1 MIKINLLGVPKAKKG
16 KRAAAAAAAAPGEG
30 PSPILLL
37 IVGVVVTVVLLG
49 VWYLSLRSE
58 QARLQSDLA
67 AAQKKK
73 QELAVLETKVKQKE
87 AIRDGFER
95 RVKVIAD
102 LEAKRS
108 GPVDLLTMMS
118 NTVNQT
124 DAVWL
129 DSMTDSGASIQ
140 LNGQALDVHALANF
154 MGNLQRTGYFKDV
167 RLKQTQQQEDKDLQ
181 AFTFVLVCDKKT
193 S

>member
-1 MIKINLLGVPKAKKG
+1 MIKINLLGVPKARKG

-37 IVGVVVTVVLLG
+37 IVGVVVTLVLLG

-58 QARLQSDLA
+58 QSRLQAGVA

-108 GPVDLLTMMS
+108 GPVDLLTLMS
-118 NTVNQT
+118 NTINQT

-129 DSMTDSGASIQ
+129 DSMTDDGARIQ
-140 LNGQALDVHALANF
+140 LSGQAVDVHALANL

-167 RLKQTQQQEDKDLQ
+167 RLKQTQQDDKDIQ
-181 AFTFVLVCDKKT
+181 AFTFVLLCDKKT